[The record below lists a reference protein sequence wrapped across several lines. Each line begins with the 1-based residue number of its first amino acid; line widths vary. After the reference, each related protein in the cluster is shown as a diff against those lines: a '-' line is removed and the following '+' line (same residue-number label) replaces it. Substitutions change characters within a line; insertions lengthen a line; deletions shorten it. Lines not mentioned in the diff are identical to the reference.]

1 MKLGTFEYHER
12 RFLGVALDNGVAD
25 VSDIAQSML
34 EFLEAGEVA
43 TEQVRKLA
51 SKMPPESLI
60 PYSQVRVC
68 APIDNPRKVVCIG
81 LNYRDHANESGAKM
95 PSEPVFFS
103 KFATAIIGPEESIK
117 LPRVSQQVDYEAEL
131 AVIVGKRGK
140 NIDRSRAFEYVAG
153 YTAFND
159 VSARDLQMRDGQW
172 IKGKA
177 LDTFAPLGPYLV
189 MRDEIPDPHKLAI
202 RLWLNGSLMQN
213 SSTQNLIFG
222 IPQVI
227 EYLSQLFTLEPGDI
241 IATGT
246 PSGVG
251 FVRKPPV
258 FLKPGDEVTVE
269 VERIGR
275 LTNKVVGAQA
285 SSSPRRRTR
294 QD

>member
-103 KFATAIIGPEESIK
+103 KFATALIGPEESIK